1 MVKLSAKCLVA
12 GDATV
17 GKSTLIQLFR
27 SDGSHFPKNYTMELF
42 LCDSPGKAMFHEMTD
57 ILWDQP
63 GALCLVFD
71 VTSENSFTNCAR
83 WLQRIKSK
91 TTSPLLPGV
100 LVGNKTDL
108 TGRRVVE
115 KIQAEEWAASHGLE
129 YFETSA
135 KELEN
140 FDLPFRALA
149 KSFHSMYQERV
160 EGFKS
165 LL

>member
-1 MVKLSAKCLVA
+1 MVKLTAKCIVA
-12 GDATV
+12 GDSTV

-27 SDGSHFPKNYTMELF
+27 SDGSHFSKNYTMTTNMDIMMKSVQIPDTG
-42 LCDSPGKAMFHEMTD
+42 DSV
-57 ILWDQP
+57 WDQP

-71 VTSENSFTNCAR
+71 VTNETSFSNCAR
-83 WLQRIKSK
+83 WLQRVKSK
-91 TTSPLLPGV
+91 STSPHLPGV

-108 TGRRVVE
+108 TVRRVVE
-115 KIQAEEWAASHGLE
+115 KMHAEEWAASHGLE

-140 FDLPFRALA
+140 FDQPFRALA
-149 KSFHSMYQERV
+149 KSFHHMYQDRV
-160 EGFKS
+160 ESFKN

>member
-12 GDATV
+12 GDSTV

-27 SDGSHFPKNYTMELF
+27 SDGSHFPKNYSMTTVMDIITKTLPIPDTG
-42 LCDSPGKAMFHEMTD
+42 DSV
-57 ILWDQP
+57 WDQP

-71 VTSENSFTNCAR
+71 VTSETSFSNCAR
-83 WLQRIKSK
+83 WLQRVKSK
-91 TTSPLLPGV
+91 TTSLYLPGV

-140 FDLPFRALA
+140 FDQPFRALA
-149 KSFHSMYQERV
+149 KSFYRLYQERV
-160 EGFKS
+160 ESFNS